1 MKWEKI
7 FANHVFDKD
16 LVSKIYKEL
25 IQVNSKKPNNLIKKW
40 AERLNSHF
48 SKDTQMANR
57 YLKRCSASVITGEMQ
72 IKITMRY
79 HLPPARMAIIKK
91 TGDNKCWKTYG
102 EKWTLMH
109 CWWEHKLVQ
118 PLWKAVWRFLNKLKI
133 ELPYDPAKPLLGRDS
148 KEIKSVPQK
157 DICTSMFIAALFTRA
172 KTP

>member
-1 MKWEKI
+1 MKSQPMKWEKI

-102 EKWTLMH
+102 EK
-109 CWWEHKLVQ
+109 
-118 PLWKAVWRFLNKLKI
+118 
-133 ELPYDPAKPLLGRDS
+133 
-148 KEIKSVPQK
+148 
-157 DICTSMFIAALFTRA
+157 
-172 KTP
+172 